1 MAASSRRGWTFLTN
15 HGHVLICL
23 HRDPRM
29 RIRDI
34 ATEVGITDRA
44 VQAILLDLEQGGY
57 LTKEKV
63 GRRNEYRVHPDLAF
77 RHPSEAMRPIGEL
90 LRIFDQEATLRQDPS
105 SARRPA

>member
-1 MAASSRRGWTFLTN
+1 MAASSSRGWTFLTN

>member
-1 MAASSRRGWTFLTN
+1 
-15 HGHVLICL
+15 
-23 HRDPRM
+23 M

-63 GRRNEYRVHPDLAF
+63 GRRNEYRVHRDLAF

-90 LRIFDQEATLRQDPS
+90 LRIFDQEAALRQDPS

>member
-1 MAASSRRGWTFLTN
+1 
-15 HGHVLICL
+15 
-23 HRDPRM
+23 M

-90 LRIFDQEATLRQDPS
+90 LRIFDQEVALRQDPS

>member
-1 MAASSRRGWTFLTN
+1 MAASSNRGWTFLTN

-77 RHPSEAMRPIGEL
+77 RHPSEAMRQIGEL
-90 LRIFDQEATLRQDPS
+90 LRIFDQ
-105 SARRPA
+105 

>member
-1 MAASSRRGWTFLTN
+1 
-15 HGHVLICL
+15 
-23 HRDPRM
+23 M

>member
-1 MAASSRRGWTFLTN
+1 MSAGSNRGWTFLTN

-34 ATEVGITDRA
+34 ADEVGITDRA
-44 VQAILLDLEQGGY
+44 VQAILLDLEDGGY

-90 LRIFDQEATLRQDPS
+90 LRIFDPDAALNQDP
-105 SARRPA
+105 PATRHTA

>member
-1 MAASSRRGWTFLTN
+1 MAASSIRGWTFLTN

>member
-1 MAASSRRGWTFLTN
+1 MAASSNRGWTFLTN

-63 GRRNEYRVHPDLAF
+63 GRRNEYRVHRDLAF

-90 LRIFDQEATLRQDPS
+90 LRIFDQEAALRQDPS